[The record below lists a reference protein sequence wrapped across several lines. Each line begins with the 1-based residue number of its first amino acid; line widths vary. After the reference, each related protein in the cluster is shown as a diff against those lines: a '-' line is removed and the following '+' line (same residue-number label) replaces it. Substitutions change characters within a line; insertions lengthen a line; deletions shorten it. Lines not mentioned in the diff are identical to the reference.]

1 MTVHERLTDVFRTVF
16 NDDSIE
22 LTDGTTARDIPDW
35 DSLANIN
42 LMFSVEQEFG
52 LRLRDDQ
59 IASFANVGELRRFL
73 EERAA

>member
-1 MTVHERLTDVFRTVF
+1 MTIHDRLTDVFRTVF
-16 NDDSIE
+16 NDDSLE
-22 LTDGTTARDIPDW
+22 LRDEMTARHIPDW

-52 LRLRDDQ
+52 VRLRDDQ
-59 IASFANVGELRRFL
+59 IASFENVGELKRFL